1 MMAMSG
7 ESLSYLLSAMRVCL
21 KCLHLS
27 LSSIPELEE
36 RFLVERLS
44 SIMISILLLSLK
56 TSTILALDAYLNL
69 LCQSLI

>member
-21 KCLHLS
+21 KSSNLS

-36 RFLVERLS
+36 RFLFERS
-44 SIMISILLLSLK
+44 SLIVISILLLSLK
-56 TSTILALDAYLNL
+56 TSTILALDACLNF